1 MSDLCSHVRWLML
14 SFTRKLPWF
23 LFLWLAGFFT
33 LQAAGGSKATF
44 YVQLIRGSD
53 TDKPDDPAWKPA
65 GAKLGKNLHGVFRW
79 KHYWEVKRE
88 TVTLSKNETARLHLT
103 RDREVEIRLLDPPN
117 TRIRLYH
124 NGQLIRCSHQ
134 PIREHMSI
142 LGGESNVGEC
152 WFVVVRAD
160 KPTDS
165 D

>member
-14 SFTRKLPWF
+14 SFTRKFPWF

-33 LQAAGGSKATF
+33 LQAADGPKATF

-103 RDREVEIRLLDPPN
+103 REREVEIRSAEHADPTLPQGPVDPLLAPAD
-117 TRIRLYH
+117 TRTHVDSGRRIECRRVLVC
-124 NGQLIRCSHQ
+124 R
-134 PIREHMSI
+134 RA
-142 LGGESNVGEC
+142 GG
-152 WFVVVRAD
+152 
-160 KPTDS
+160 
-165 D
+165 